1 MFLINAIKHNVDK
14 IFKTFFCISLCDCL
28 AYKIKPVLFLIV
40 LCFLAETKTLF
51 KINGEMNYYP
61 LVAEG
66 GATSSDGV
74 GASSGARSRLKSKE
88 GSMDSTD
95 SGVSS
100 LR

>member
-1 MFLINAIKHNVDK
+1 MFSGGI
-14 IFKTFFCISLCDCL
+14 
-28 AYKIKPVLFLIV
+28 
-40 LCFLAETKTLF
+40 KTLF
-51 KINGEMNYYP
+51 KANEKMNYY
-61 LVAEG
+61 LSVAEG
-66 GATSSDGV
+66 GATSSDGA